1 MTDVPLPRITHAASL
16 TGHAVDALLAHLT
29 DVTKPLRNVAIH
41 TNADVDSIAI
51 STDLPDD
58 QWLARRMSNL
68 ANAISASPALAS
80 VAMSRK
86 GSMRAERGIGR
97 QGRPA
102 RGLSG
107 VFSALTITGRATLA
121 ADLAAADAAGVPLPI
136 RDALAARL
144 RLLASDDDAAR
155 ERVVRTLVYSGPDD
169 HHTTL
174 ELGVLASTDLAAHAT
189 AAPHI
194 VGLHADEIRTL
205 RAIDAAL
212 DQRPWVRVGATRSMV
227 VPGFTLTYS
236 DLGIDEVLAL
246 AGQFSDRGVQRMQPF
261 LAGLDLSR
269 VTSVDIAFGARE
281 LGPLWLTVRL

>member
-1 MTDVPLPRITHAASL
+1 VTDLSLPRISHAARL
-16 TGHAVDALLAHLT
+16 TGHAVDALLSHLT

-41 TNADVDSIAI
+41 TNADVDSIGI

-58 QWLARRMSNL
+58 PWLARRTANL
-68 ANAISASPALAS
+68 ANAISASPALAA

-102 RGLSG
+102 RGMAG

-121 ADLAAADAAGVPLPI
+121 ADLAAADAAGLPVPV

-144 RLLASDDDAAR
+144 RLLAPADDGALD
-155 ERVVRTLVYSGPDD
+155 RVVRTLVYSGPDEQ
-169 HHTTL
+169 HTTV
-174 ELGVLASTDLAAHAT
+174 ELGTLASPELATRAAT
-189 AAPHI
+189 APSI
-194 VGLHADEIRTL
+194 VGLDPDEIRTL
-205 RAIDAAL
+205 QAVHAAIDP
-212 DQRPWVRVGATRSMV
+212 QPWVRIGATRSMV
-227 VPGFTLTYS
+227 LPGFTLAYA

-246 AGQFSDRGVQRMQPF
+246 AGQFSDRGVQRMQEF
-261 LAGLDLSR
+261 LAGLGGSR
-269 VTSVDIAFGARE
+269 ISSLDITFGARE